1 MWTSYTVAFVWWSHL
16 TTPTPTHFAGLDGA
30 SVRVCGALWSPPV
43 CNDRCPCCV
52 HCPHS
57 SAWPTPQSD
66 NLVSPYHD
74 NSGLS
79 WTVSTPVKG
88 IAEPVERH
96 GVLQI
101 LICAPVVRPKRGYTS
116 SNPAPLRL
124 SQLHSADGAAI
135 AWLTNY
141 GSHTQEEEE
150 EVWPNETLTTGK
162 LLWSNSWIVQTLGQ
176 WIQDCRTSR
185 REGVTTEGAAV
196 DTVLRRRLC
205 FLSEAPRTGIGT
217 WLSFPLFSVMMDGAV
232 PANHLYQRRP
242 FRAIASSASL
252 LLWYMDEAD
261 CALVFLL
268 I

>member
-1 MWTSYTVAFVWWSHL
+1 MTDPTIRQPGFPLPWQQWSLLNRFH
-16 TTPTPTHFAGLDGA
+16 TGQGH
-30 SVRVCGALWSPPV
+30 CGACRKTWRLTDTDLCSCGETQTWLHIVESCPFTSVPASLCWWCCYCLADQLW
-43 CNDRCPCCV
+43 
-52 HCPHS
+52 
-57 SAWPTPQSD
+57 
-66 NLVSPYHD
+66 
-74 NSGLS
+74 
-79 WTVSTPVKG
+79 
-88 IAEPVERH
+88 IAYAR
-96 GVLQI
+96 
-101 LICAPVVRPKRGYTS
+101 RRRRRT
-116 SNPAPLRL
+116 
-124 SQLHSADGAAI
+124 
-135 AWLTNY
+135 
-141 GSHTQEEEE
+141 
-150 EVWPNETLTTGK
+150 NETLTTGK